1 MFSVC
6 WRVSH
11 LTLPILC
18 WLVLQ
23 LDIALARMKEFKV
36 IEVFVANDCVERA
49 IQPCLTKG
57 RKERKDFGG
66 HQAWNWVRI
75 LPPQSSAV
83 AWRAPTSRMTLE
95 NVMVSE
101 LVVVYLRG

>member
-11 LTLPILC
+11 LALPILS

-23 LDIALARMKEFKV
+23 LGIALARMKEFKV
-36 IEVFVANDCVERA
+36 LEVFIANDCVERA
-49 IQPCLTKG
+49 IQPRLIKG
-57 RKERKDFGG
+57 RKERKDFDD

-83 AWRAPTSRMTLE
+83 AWRAPASRMALK

-101 LVVVYLRG
+101 LVVMYLRG